1 MGHNRTNKSTGNTLN
16 TNCNGKSKFDFI
28 TLFVV
33 FASFFFLQKMQS
45 QDCSVN
51 AGIPETICE
60 NNLYYTLSG
69 SVTGQVQDTPLWSQV
84 AGPPV
89 ILQDPSDLNSA
100 IFGMQGGESYTF
112 RLSTNCFDG
121 STQFQDIE
129 LTVAPITIA
138 ETSADLFSCPDRS
151 GTIEING
158 NAPENP
164 GEVGT
169 WTFEGNNN
177 AGVIINEPNSPTT
190 TISLLEVY
198 AGTSTLRW
206 TIRGPADVL
215 GQYCESYSEM
225 LVTNYGGRAIVNAG
239 PDQSLDN
246 CYSVSQSTGLN
257 AYFGGSNI
265 NGQQGTWSLVTGP
278 STPVFEN
285 RNSNTSKVS
294 NLIEGTYELL
304 WSVDGPCV
312 TGSDTMTITVAEVSQ
327 DVTSATTEHRSI
339 RFCDSSFTTT
349 TLSGAL
355 PIYTG
360 ETVQWAQIEGPG
372 VNAPGTLASISNPT
386 NSATQVANLDGAS
399 TYVFSYT
406 IANNTTGCSDS
417 SIVTI
422 AYSIE
427 PISIE
432 VNEGNDMLPPCGE
445 TKVSIPFTTT
455 GEANTSYS
463 IINGPADSRMV
474 DSEDFE
480 AIASTPLSLDF
491 DVEGTYTILFR
502 RKVDGSVQQGC
513 QEATA
518 FVNVR
523 ISAIPTPANAGTGQ
537 SLPCNVIETSL
548 TGNVISSGTSLWSQI
563 SGPSNAS
570 IIDPYARTTPI
581 RDLNPGTYTFR
592 YSISGGEQCTP
603 AQSDVQITVSSS
615 AIVSIN
621 AGADQTVCF
630 GSQAQLGANTPEIG
644 TLEGIWSVNS
654 APVGTSLSF
663 ADINDPNTIVSGF
676 NDPSETYILKWTIR
690 DSNNLNCPLPRED
703 TVIIRTNSMEGPSF
717 ANAGADQCLP
727 SGTTSV
733 ALSANAPAADET
745 GSWSVVPTTGFSFA
759 DNRQFNTTGTIS
771 IPGTYTLTWT
781 LDKCQTSS
789 DEVEITV
796 VDSAVAEAGPDR
808 SSCSNQLT
816 MAADASNGSGE
827 WTLVSGLGG
836 VAVDDAT
843 SPTATFTFT
852 YSGEYVYQW
861 TVRNGNCS
869 ETSDTVKLNIG
880 VPPTVAST
888 GTDQTICNAN
898 SIVLDGNEYDANIET
913 GFWSLLTGAPNTPTI
928 ANVNDPTSAVTN
940 LVSGTY
946 TFRWTI
952 SGDDF
957 CTPTFSDSTF
967 EVYVVANAGPD
978 QQLCESENAVLQAT
992 QGSKGTWLQVDG
1004 PGMNGNPG
1012 TPAFIFQ
1019 NPANGPRAEVT
1030 LTTGS
1035 EYVFEFTTVYATCP
1049 STADQVVV
1057 TTSNSSSASPN
1068 AGENQVICNSGGNT
1082 SVTLNGNNAIAA
1094 GFDTT
1099 LPENEAFWRFA
1110 SQPSGSVATI
1120 GDPNVHN
1127 TTLDNLVAPGI
1138 YILEWNFSTQNC
1150 TDEADVVRIAVF
1162 EPYDAIA
1169 GPDQPNACAASVNL
1183 NAVAPPLGVGEWSLV
1198 SDPSGGAIVIESPN
1212 SPTSSLSN
1220 VTTLGTY
1227 VFEWT
1232 VTNGAFTSGSCA
1244 NSTDRVSVT
1253 FTGAVP
1259 DMSDAG
1265 IDQQLCSL
1273 DQTTLDASPL
1283 SVGTGTWKQISGP
1296 GITELGNLAMI
1307 AAVGDPKT
1315 QITSLGPGNYEFS
1328 WTSSNG
1334 GCSFSDVVTIT
1345 VFEQANSVE
1354 AGTDQTLGEFEIV
1367 RLNADP
1373 TIIGE
1378 GSWTQIS
1385 GPTLANFIAINDP
1398 QTSVL
1403 GTEVGVYVFEWTIAN
1418 GICNPISD
1426 QVTITFEG
1434 SSDLEL
1440 TKEVYPEQ
1448 VQAGDTVTFTIS
1460 VYNNET
1466 NGSADATGVSIV
1478 DMVPSGY
1485 LVLPESISSNGVQN
1499 EDQSIVWS
1507 NLVIANGA
1515 AFELSFQ
1522 AIVNVG
1528 GKYTNSAEVVASDQ
1542 QDRDSNPGNKLA
1554 GEDDQD
1560 TAAILTADLSLEK
1573 TASASEAVAADTV
1586 TFTLTI
1592 TNEGDEIAT
1601 GVGVQDMLP
1610 IGFGTITNISDLG
1623 VHTESNMVVWSGL
1636 TVLPSESIELSFDA
1650 IVQSYTGGLNEY
1662 LNRAEIIASD
1672 LLDPDS
1678 TPNNSTDVLNEDD
1691 EASFEVRFPS
1701 TDLGLTKSV
1710 NNANP
1715 GIGEQVVFSIRVSNL
1730 GDTNASVIGIEEL
1743 LPSGYHFIAAQIT
1756 EGSYDGVSNFWSIPI
1771 LEAGNSATL
1780 ELTVEV
1786 LKTGIYLN
1794 SVQLA
1799 YLDQIDL
1806 NDTNNRAEANL
1817 VPRCLL
1823 VYNKFSP
1830 NGDGVNDLFKID
1842 CLSDYPN
1849 NVLTIFDRWGKK
1861 LYQTENY
1868 QNDWHG
1874 ISEVNATVNAGE
1886 TLPEGTYYYSL
1897 DLGDGSKPIVD
1908 WLYLKH

>member
-1 MGHNRTNKSTGNTLN
+1 MGQNKTYKSNENALKIG
-16 TNCNGKSKFDFI
+16 CNGKSKYVSVM
-28 TLFVV
+28 LFGML
-33 FASFFFLQKMQS
+33 FYFFFLQKTQA

-51 AGIPETICE
+51 AGIPETICQ
-60 NNLYYTLSG
+60 NNLNYTLSG
-69 SVTGQVQDTPLWSQV
+69 SVTGQLQGAPLWSQV

-89 ILQDPSDLNSA
+89 LLQDPSDLNSA
-100 IFGMQGGESYTF
+100 IFGMQGGNSYTF
-112 RLSTNCFDG
+112 RLSANCFDG

-129 LTVAPITIA
+129 ITVAPITIA
-138 ETSADLFSCPDRS
+138 ETSDDLFSCPDRS
-151 GTIEING
+151 GTIEVYG
-158 NAPENP
+158 NPPENP

-206 TIRGPADVL
+206 TIRGPADAL

-285 RNSNTSKVS
+285 QNSNTSKVS
-294 NLIEGTYELL
+294 NLIEGTYVLL

-312 TGSDTMTITVAEVSQ
+312 TGSDTMTITVAEASQ
-327 DVTSATTEHRSI
+327 DVTSATTEHRSL

-372 VNAPGTLASISNPT
+372 VTTSGSPASIGNPT
-386 NSATQVANLDGAS
+386 NSATQVTDLDGES

-417 SIVTI
+417 STVTI

-427 PISIE
+427 PIAIE
-432 VNEGNDMLPPCGE
+432 VNGGNDVVPLCGE

-455 GEANTSYS
+455 GVANTSYS
-463 IINGPADSRMV
+463 IVSGPPDSRMV

-480 AIASTPLSLDF
+480 TIASGPLSLDF

-518 FVNVR
+518 SVNVR
-523 ISAIPTPANAGTGQ
+523 ISSIPTPANAGTGQ
-537 SLPCNVIETSL
+537 NLPCNITQTSL
-548 TGNVISSGTSLWSQI
+548 TGNIISSGTSLWSQI
-563 SGPSNAS
+563 NGPSNAN
-570 IIDPYARTTPI
+570 IVDPYARTTQI
-581 RDLNPGTYTFR
+581 SDLQPGTYTFR
-592 YSISGGEQCTP
+592 YSVSGGEQCTP

-615 AIVSIN
+615 AIVDSN

-630 GSQAQLGANTPEIG
+630 GSQVQLNANTPSVS
-644 TLEGIWSVNS
+644 TLEGTWSVNS
-654 APVGTSLSF
+654 APIGTSLSF
-663 ADINDPNTIVSGF
+663 ADVNDPNTIVSGF
-676 NDPSETYILKWTIR
+676 DDPSETYILKWTIR
-690 DSNNLNCPLPRED
+690 DPNNLNCPAPRED
-703 TVIIRTNSMEGPSF
+703 TVTIRTNSTEGPSF
-717 ANAGADQCLP
+717 ANAGVDQCLP
-727 SGTTSV
+727 TGTTSV
-733 ALSANAPAADET
+733 SLSANAPAADET
-745 GSWSVVPTTGFSFA
+745 GSWSVTPAVGFSFA
-759 DNRQFNTTGTIS
+759 NTGQFNTTGTIS
-771 IPGTYTLTWT
+771 IPGTYILTWT

-796 VDSAVAEAGPDR
+796 VDGVDAEAGPDR
-808 SSCSNQLT
+808 SICSNQLT
-816 MAADASNGSGE
+816 MAADPSSGSGE

-836 VAVDDAT
+836 VSVDDAT
-843 SPTATFTFT
+843 SPTATFTFA
-852 YSGEYVYQW
+852 YSGQYIYQW
-861 TVRNGNCS
+861 TVRNGSCS
-869 ETSDTVKLNIG
+869 ETSDTVQVNIG

-888 GTDQTICNAN
+888 GSDQRICNAN
-898 SIVLDGNEYDANIET
+898 SLVLDGNAYDSNIET
-913 GFWSLLTGAPNTPTI
+913 GFWTLLSGAPNTPTI

-952 SGDDF
+952 TGDDF
-957 CTPTFSDSTF
+957 CVPTFSDSTF
-967 EVYVVANAGPD
+967 EVFVTANAGPD
-978 QQLCESENAVLQAT
+978 QQLCESENTVLQAT
-992 QGSKGTWLQVDG
+992 QGSTGTWLQIDG
-1004 PGMNGNPG
+1004 PGVNGNPG
-1012 TPAFIFQ
+1012 TPAMILQ
-1019 NPANGPRAEVT
+1019 NPVNGPRADVT

-1035 EYVFEFTTVYATCP
+1035 EYVFEFTTDYTTCP
-1049 STADQVVV
+1049 STADQVVI
-1057 TTSNSSSASPN
+1057 TTSNSSSASPD
-1068 AGENQVICNSGGNT
+1068 AGDDQVICNAGGNT
-1082 SVTLNGNNAIAA
+1082 SISLDGNNAIAA

-1099 LPENEAFWRFA
+1099 LPGNEAFWRFA
-1110 SQPSGSVATI
+1110 SEPEGSIATI
-1120 GDPNVHN
+1120 NDPYLHN

-1162 EPYDAIA
+1162 EPYDAVA
-1169 GPDQPNACAASVNL
+1169 GPDQPNACAALVNL
-1183 NAVAPPLGVGEWSLV
+1183 NAVAPPLGVGEWSLIT
-1198 SDPSGGAIVIESPN
+1198 DPSGGAIVIESPN

-1220 VTTLGTY
+1220 ITALGTY

-1244 NSTDRVSVT
+1244 NSTDRVSIT
-1253 FTGAVP
+1253 FNGEVP
-1259 DMSDAG
+1259 DMPDAG
-1265 IDQQLCSL
+1265 VDQALCSL
-1273 DQTTLDASPL
+1273 DRTTLDASPL
-1283 SVGTGTWKQISGP
+1283 SVGTGTWAQISGP
-1296 GITELGNLAMI
+1296 GITALGNLATI

-1315 QITSLGPGNYEFS
+1315 PITNLEPGTYEFS

-1334 GCSFSDVVTIT
+1334 GCSFSDVVTII

-1354 AGTDQTLGEFEIV
+1354 AGADQTLGEFDIV
-1367 RLNADP
+1367 QLNADP
-1373 TIIGE
+1373 ATVGE
-1378 GSWTQIS
+1378 GSWTQVS
-1385 GPTLANFIAINDP
+1385 GPTPANFIVANDP
-1398 QTSVL
+1398 KTSVL
-1403 GTEVGVYVFEWTIAN
+1403 GTEVGVYVFEWTISN

-1426 QVTITFEG
+1426 QVTIVFEG
-1434 SSDLEL
+1434 NADLEL
-1440 TKEVYPEQ
+1440 TKEVFPEQ

-1485 LVLPESISSNGVQN
+1485 LVLPESIGANGMHNQD
-1499 EDQSIVWS
+1499 ESIVWS
-1507 NLVIANGA
+1507 NLSIANGA
-1515 AFELSFQ
+1515 TVELTFE

-1528 GKYTNSAEVVASDQ
+1528 GIYTNTAAVVASDQ
-1542 QDRDSNPGNKLA
+1542 EDRDSEPGNNLS

-1560 TAAILTADLSLEK
+1560 TAAVLTADLSLEK
-1573 TASASEAVAADTV
+1573 TASSSEAVADDTI
-1586 TFTLTI
+1586 TFVLTV
-1592 TNEGDEIAT
+1592 TNEGDETAT
-1601 GVGVQDMLP
+1601 GVGVQDTLP
-1610 IGFGTITNISDLG
+1610 TGFGTITNISDQGILA
-1623 VHTESNMVVWSGL
+1623 ESDRVVWNGL
-1636 TVLPSESIELSFDA
+1636 TVLPGESIELSFDA
-1650 IVQSYTGGLNEY
+1650 VVQAYTGGENEY

-1678 TPNNSTDVLNEDD
+1678 TPNNSKEGLDEDD
-1691 EASFEVRFPS
+1691 QASFEVRFPS
-1701 TDLGLTKSV
+1701 TDLSLVKSV

-1715 GIGEQVVFSIRVSNL
+1715 GIGEEVVFSINVSNN
-1730 GDTNASVIGIEEL
+1730 GDTDASTIGIEEL
-1743 LPSGYHFIAAQIT
+1743 LPSGYRFVNAQTT
-1756 EGSYDGVSNFWSIPI
+1756 EGSYDAVSNFWSIP
-1771 LEAGNSATL
+1771 LLNAGNSAAL

-1786 LKTGIYLN
+1786 LKTGTYLN
-1794 SVQLA
+1794 QVQLA

-1806 NDTNNRAEANL
+1806 NDTNNNAEANL

-1830 NGDGVNDLFKID
+1830 NGDGVNDFFKID
-1842 CLSDYPN
+1842 CLADYPN
-1849 NVLTIFDRWGKK
+1849 SVLTIFDRWGKK
-1861 LYQTENY
+1861 LYEAEDY
-1868 QNDWHG
+1868 QNNWQG

-1886 TLPEGTYYYSL
+1886 RLPEGTYYYSL
-1897 DLGDGSKPIVD
+1897 DLGDGSKPIID